1 MIKKN
6 GSVWSITAI
15 IACLLLLSCC
25 KAVQQASAPSVKPV
39 VSKGT
44 LESETTSR
52 NVAETKGRVIEGY
65 TLQNN
70 DRVYFNAIRN
80 YVQGKFDTAF
90 VTLNYYNK
98 LDSTN
103 AAAYYYLASLKG
115 RANFLKP
122 TLTDAS
128 RAARLAPD
136 NKWIQAFYANVLAF
150 DESYDKS
157 AQIFSRL
164 AAKNPADRAQYYIAA
179 SKMYSRSK
187 NYEAALKVLDT
198 LQQTRPEHDED
209 ILMEKQNIYMTSKD
223 LPNAIKVTQ
232 ELADAYPLSPEY
244 LIQLNEIY
252 EIQGNT
258 EKSLATMK
266 LLQDRFPYNDDI
278 TSYTFGY
285 YLKKRNMEMVTES
298 LNEYVDA
305 AEKNQEKDLSI
316 LSQIGSYISN
326 NPKDT
331 AALTFI
337 AGLTEKIT
345 VQKPGNFTAKRL
357 LASLNLF
364 SRKAEL
370 GLQQSEAL
378 IKDRPHN
385 YALWTPVLSYYLY
398 YTDDQ
403 NATLKFLDRME
414 AAFPDSIDVPMNKM
428 FIYRGQSKL
437 DTALHYAFKGLDLAQ
452 KQKAKEREVVFYNS
466 IAEAYNEQKQYQK
479 SDSVFEDLLKKAPN
493 DIFALNNYA
502 YYLSERGERL
512 EYALNLSK
520 RTLEQEYNQPNYLDT
535 YGWILYK
542 MKRYDEAKVY
552 IEKAIS
558 YAGNDVSAVV
568 LEHYADIEFQ
578 LGNTENA
585 LKIWKAIDAAG
596 QGSPLLKKK
605 IKDKKLYE

>member
-6 GSVWSITAI
+6 YSLRSITTI
-15 IACLLLLSCC
+15 IGCLLLLSSC
-25 KAVQQASAPSVKPV
+25 KTVKQTSTV
-39 VSKGT
+39 AAKRSGVST
-44 LESETTSR
+44 LDREATALNEP
-52 NVAETKGRVIEGY
+52 ETKGKIIDGY
-65 TLQNN
+65 ALQNN

-122 TLTDAS
+122 TLTDAGK
-128 RAARLAPD
+128 AASLAPD
-136 NKWIQAFYANVLAF
+136 NKWIQAFYANILAF

-157 AQIFSRL
+157 AQIFSDL

-179 SKMYSRSK
+179 AKMYSRSK
-187 NYEAALKVLDT
+187 NYTAALKVLDT
-198 LQQTRPEHDED
+198 LQLTRPPDDED

-232 ELADAYPLSPEY
+232 QLADAYPLSPEY

-258 EKSLATMK
+258 EQSLATIK

-298 LNEYVDA
+298 LNEYIDA

-331 AALTFI
+331 AVLTFM
-337 AGLTEKIT
+337 AELTEKIT
-345 VQKPGNFTAKRL
+345 VQKPNNFTAKRL

-364 SRKAEL
+364 SHKGAL

-378 IKDRPHN
+378 IKDRPNN
-385 YALWTPVLSYYLY
+385 YALWTPILSYYLY
-398 YTDDQ
+398 YTNDQ

-414 AAFPDSIDVPMNKM
+414 AHFPDSIDIPMNKM
-428 FIYRGQSKL
+428 FIYRGQNKV
-437 DTALHYAFKGLDLAQ
+437 DTALRYAFKGLDLSQ
-452 KQKAKEREVVFYNS
+452 KQKAAEREIIFYNS
-466 IAEAYNEQKQYQK
+466 IAEYYNELKQYQK
-479 SDSVFEDLLKKAPN
+479 SDSVFEDLLKKAPDN
-493 DIFALNNYA
+493 IMALNNYA

-520 RTLEQEYNQPNYLDT
+520 KTLEQEYDEPNYLDT

-542 MKRYDEAKVY
+542 MKRYEEAKVY
-552 IEKAIS
+552 IEKAITN
-558 YAGNDVSAVV
+558 AGNDVTAVV

-578 LGNTENA
+578 LGHVDNA
-585 LKIWKAIDAAG
+585 LKIWKAIDEAG
-596 QGSPLLKKK
+596 QGSALLKKK

>member
-1 MIKKN
+1 MIKN
-6 GSVWSITAI
+6 SSSLWGITTI
-15 IACLLLLSCC
+15 IGCLLILSSC
-25 KAVQQASAPSVKPV
+25 KTTKQTSSVIARH
-39 VSKGT
+39 SRT
-44 LESETTSR
+44 SDLEARATIL
-52 NVAETKGRVIEGY
+52 NLQETKGKVIDGY
-65 TLQNN
+65 TLQDN

-122 TLTDAS
+122 TLTDAGK
-128 RAARLAPD
+128 AASLAPD
-136 NKWIQAFYANVLAF
+136 NKWIQAFYANILAF

-157 AQIFSRL
+157 AQIFSDL

-179 SKMYSRSK
+179 AKMYSRSK
-187 NYEAALKVLDT
+187 NYAAALKVLDT
-198 LQQTRPEHDED
+198 LQLTRPPDDED
-209 ILMEKQNIYMTSKD
+209 ILMEKQSIYMTSKD

-232 ELADAYPLSPEY
+232 QLADAYPLSPEY

-258 EKSLATMK
+258 EQSLATIK

-298 LNEYVDA
+298 LNEYIDA

-331 AALTFI
+331 AVLTFM
-337 AGLTEKIT
+337 AELTEKIT
-345 VQKPGNFTAKRL
+345 VQKPNNFTAKRL

-364 SRKAEL
+364 SRKGDL

-398 YTDDQ
+398 YTNDQ
-403 NATLKFLDRME
+403 DATLKFLDRME
-414 AAFPDSIDVPMNKM
+414 VGFPDSIDIPMNKM
-428 FIYRGQSKL
+428 FIYRAKDKI
-437 DTALHYAFKGLDLAQ
+437 DTALKYAFKGLDLSQ
-452 KQKAKEREVVFYNS
+452 KQKATEREIIFYNS
-466 IAEAYNEQKQYQK
+466 IAEYYNELKQYQK
-479 SDSVFEDLLKKAPN
+479 SDSVFEDLLKKAPDN
-493 DIFALNNYA
+493 IMALNNYA

-520 RTLEQEYNQPNYLDT
+520 KTLEQQYDEPNYLDT

-542 MKRYDEAKVY
+542 MKRYEEAKVY
-552 IEKAIS
+552 IEKAITN
-558 YAGNDVSAVV
+558 AGNDVTAVV

-578 LGNTENA
+578 LGHVDNA
-585 LKIWKAIDAAG
+585 LKIWKAIDEAG
-596 QGSPLLKKK
+596 QGSALLKKK

>member
-1 MIKKN
+1 MIKKHY
-6 GSVWSITAI
+6 SFRSITTI
-15 IACLLLLSCC
+15 IGCLLILSSC
-25 KAVQQASAPSVKPV
+25 KTTKQPSTFPARH
-39 VSKGT
+39 SGAGT
-44 LESETTSR
+44 LERIATAQ
-52 NVAETKGRVIEGY
+52 NAPETKGKEIQGY
-65 TLQNN
+65 TLQDN

-80 YVQGKFDTAF
+80 YIQGRFDTAF

-122 TLTDAS
+122 TLADAGN
-128 RAARLAPD
+128 AARLAPD
-136 NKWIQAFYANVLAF
+136 NKWIQAFYANILAF
-150 DESYDKS
+150 DESYDRA
-157 AQIFSRL
+157 AQIFSDL

-179 SKMYSRSK
+179 AKMYSRSK
-187 NYEAALKVLDT
+187 NYTAALKVLDT
-198 LQQTRPEHDED
+198 LQLTRPANDED

-223 LPNAIKVTQ
+223 LPNAIIVTQ
-232 ELADAYPLSPEY
+232 QLADAYPLSPEY

-258 EKSLATMK
+258 EQSLATIK
-266 LLQDRFPYNDDI
+266 LLQERFPYNDDI

-298 LNEYVDA
+298 LNEYIDA
-305 AEKNQEKDLSI
+305 AEKNQDKDLSI

-331 AALTFI
+331 AVLTFM
-337 AGLTEKIT
+337 AELTEKIAA
-345 VQKPGNFTAKRL
+345 QKPNSLTAKRL

-364 SRKAEL
+364 SRKGEL

-378 IKDRPHN
+378 IKAHPYN

-398 YTDDQ
+398 YTNDQ
-403 NATLKFLDRME
+403 AATLKFLDRME
-414 AAFPDSIDVPMNKM
+414 ASFPDSIDVPMNKM
-428 FIYRGQSKL
+428 FIYRAQDKV
-437 DTALHYAFKGLDLAQ
+437 DTALIYAFKGLDLSQ
-452 KQKAKEREVVFYNS
+452 KQKAAEREIIFYNS
-466 IAEAYNEQKQYQK
+466 IAEYYNELKQYQK
-479 SDSVFEDLLKKAPN
+479 SDSVFEDLLKKAPDN
-493 DIFALNNYA
+493 IMALNNYA

-520 RTLEQEYNQPNYLDT
+520 KTLEQEYDQPNYLDT

-542 MKRYDEAKVY
+542 MKRYEEAKVY

-558 YAGNDVSAVV
+558 NAGNDVSAVV

-578 LGNTENA
+578 LGHVDNA
-585 LKIWKAIDAAG
+585 LKIWKAIDEAG

>member
-1 MIKKN
+1 
-6 GSVWSITAI
+6 
-15 IACLLLLSCC
+15 
-25 KAVQQASAPSVKPV
+25 
-39 VSKGT
+39 
-44 LESETTSR
+44 
-52 NVAETKGRVIEGY
+52 
-65 TLQNN
+65 
-70 DRVYFNAIRN
+70 
-80 YVQGKFDTAF
+80 
-90 VTLNYYNK
+90 
-98 LDSTN
+98 
-103 AAAYYYLASLKG
+103 
-115 RANFLKP
+115 
-122 TLTDAS
+122 
-128 RAARLAPD
+128 
-136 NKWIQAFYANVLAF
+136 
-150 DESYDKS
+150 
-157 AQIFSRL
+157 
-164 AAKNPADRAQYYIAA
+164 
-179 SKMYSRSK
+179 
-187 NYEAALKVLDT
+187 
-198 LQQTRPEHDED
+198 
-209 ILMEKQNIYMTSKD
+209 
-223 LPNAIKVTQ
+223 
-232 ELADAYPLSPEY
+232 
-244 LIQLNEIY
+244 
-252 EIQGNT
+252 
-258 EKSLATMK
+258 
-266 LLQDRFPYNDDI
+266 
-278 TSYTFGY
+278 
-285 YLKKRNMEMVTES
+285 MEMVTES

-331 AALTFI
+331 AALTYI

-345 VQKPGNFTAKRL
+345 VQKPANFTAKRL

-364 SRKAEL
+364 SRKEEL

-403 NATLKFLDRME
+403 SATLKFLDRME

-428 FIYRGQSKL
+428 FIYRGQNKL

-452 KQKAKEREVVFYNS
+452 KQKANEREIVFYNS
-466 IAEAYNEQKQYQK
+466 IAETYNEQKQYHK
-479 SDSVFEDLLKKAPN
+479 SDSVFEDLLKKAPDN
-493 DIFALNNYA
+493 IFALNNYA

-520 RTLEQEYNQPNYLDT
+520 RTLEQEYDQPNYLDT

-542 MKRYDEAKVY
+542 MKRYDEAKVC

-578 LGNTENA
+578 LGNIENA